1 MSYLL
6 KKCFN
11 NPEKSSATK
20 VNKAI
25 LHVVLYY
32 SYTVNF
38 VAIKINMI
46 TMKVKIARKTCKKL
60 NACATEVTN
69 CVEKEMLPYKKRVKI
84 I

>member
-1 MSYLL
+1 MCYLL

-38 VAIKINMI
+38 VAIKTNMI
-46 TMKVKIARKTCKKL
+46 SMEVKIVRKTF
-60 NACATEVTN
+60 
-69 CVEKEMLPYKKRVKI
+69 VKN
-84 I
+84 